1 MAEIDVETRGLVNI
15 QKDVVKTNGFPK
27 KMIDKWWLFH
37 IKVLL
42 CRMYIMYLYIYG
54 SFLSHRGPPYSSPH
68 IAGWYIHVSTEKS
81 E

>member
-1 MAEIDVETRGLVNI
+1 METRGLVNI

-42 CRMYIMYLYIYG
+42 CRMYIMYLYIYIWK
-54 SFLSHRGPPYSSPH
+54 LP
-68 IAGWYIHVSTEKS
+68 KS
-81 E
+81 